1 MQCVAEPGGWSP
13 EMDARDHQLR
23 ERAQEILRL
32 IEQVSAEVSATI
44 ASAAHPGALADLV
57 TGLLDL
63 TLAENQEIL
72 ETVELVT
79 RRDRVIALLA

>member
-1 MQCVAEPGGWSP
+1 
-13 EMDARDHQLR
+13 MDARFHQLR

-32 IEQVSAEVSATI
+32 IEQVPVELSATI
-44 ASAAHPGALADLV
+44 ASAGHPGALADLV

-72 ETVELVT
+72 ETVELMP
-79 RRDRVIALLA
+79 RLDRVIAVLA

>member
-1 MQCVAEPGGWSP
+1 M
-13 EMDARDHQLR
+13 
-23 ERAQEILRL
+23 RL

-44 ASAAHPGALADLV
+44 ASADHPGALADLV

-72 ETVELVT
+72 ETVGLVP
-79 RRDRVIALLA
+79 RLDRVIALLAYGSDCLSPRRRFVRRT